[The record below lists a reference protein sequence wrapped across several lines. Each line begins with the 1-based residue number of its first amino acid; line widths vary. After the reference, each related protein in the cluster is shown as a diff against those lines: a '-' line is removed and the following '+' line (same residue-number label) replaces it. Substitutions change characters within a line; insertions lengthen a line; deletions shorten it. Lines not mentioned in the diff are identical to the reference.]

1 MERICERILR
11 QACAQL
17 TPEERFHLTPHRRRH
32 TFLKRAADKHG
43 IHYAQT
49 MSGNVS
55 IREVFR
61 YTKPSIEEIERAA
74 EEVYR

>member
-1 MERICERILR
+1 ML
-11 QACAQL
+11 
-17 TPEERFHLTPHRRRH
+17 RH

-55 IREVFR
+55 MREVFR

-74 EEVYR
+74 EEVYG

>member
-1 MERICERILR
+1 MS
-11 QACAQL
+11 AVSA
-17 TPEERFHLTPHRRRH
+17 EERFQLTPHRRRH

-55 IREVFR
+55 MREVFR

-74 EEVYR
+74 EEVYG